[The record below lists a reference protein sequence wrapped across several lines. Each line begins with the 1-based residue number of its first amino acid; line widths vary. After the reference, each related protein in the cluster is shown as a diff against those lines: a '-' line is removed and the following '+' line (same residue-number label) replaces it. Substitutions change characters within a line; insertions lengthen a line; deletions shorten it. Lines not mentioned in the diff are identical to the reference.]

1 MVSRDLHGRLP
12 LTILSIIFVII
23 LIVGLGGIFF
33 YRSQKERIIYERQA
47 DLATTA
53 SFKISLIEEWRRDHL
68 RDGTILGNIIPR
80 AQLIQN
86 SFINGNSAGTEKEIF
101 ERLKIFIQD
110 QDYHSILFVDSMD
123 SVRLVYPSD
132 TKVSLTPGQVNE
144 LRNSE
149 ISLSEFYISDEL
161 PGKIMID
168 LQIPLFANVETKQ
181 VRFGTV
187 IMRIDPEIKLFNLIQ
202 SWPTPSKSAEVFL
215 VKQVGDS
222 SLFLNELRHIKNAA
236 LKLKMPLSENL
247 PSTMVVRGYMG
258 TYEGIDY
265 RGVPVLSY
273 LSRIP
278 DSPWFI
284 VVKIDKKEVYGQLRT
299 LVMIDSI
306 VVILT
311 ILMATFIILNL
322 YRNQRIRYLAEL
334 NSTKDKFF
342 TIVSHDLRSPFA
354 SIKGF
359 ADILVTEDNLSN
371 DEVKK
376 YGEVISTASQKAVD
390 LLKNLTEWARLQTN
404 RVKFNPEVVDL
415 SSIISHEIEFANCSA
430 AQKSVTLTKNV
441 PGEMIINA
449 DVNMISLVIRNL
461 LSNAIKFSFP
471 GGNID
476 IDAIRKND
484 EVLVSVCDSGT
495 GIKKEIIDKLFKI
508 EENVTIPGTQ
518 EEQGSGLGLILVK
531 EFISLHG
538 GQVHVES
545 EPGKCSKVSFT
556 IPV

>member
-1 MVSRDLHGRLP
+1 MVSRDLHGGLP
-12 LTILSIIFVII
+12 LPVLSVILVII
-23 LIVGLGGIFF
+23 LVVVLGGVYF
-33 YRSQKERIIYERQA
+33 YTTQKNRIVNERKDE
-47 DLATTA
+47 LATTA

-80 AQLIQN
+80 AQLIEN
-86 SFINGNSAGTEKEIF
+86 MFIKGNSAETEREIF
-101 ERLKIFIQD
+101 ERLKIFIRD
-110 QDYHSILFVDSMD
+110 QDYHSILFLDSTG

-132 TKVSLTPGQVNE
+132 AKVSLTPTQVSE
-144 LRNSE
+144 LGNSE

-161 PGKIMID
+161 QGEIMLD
-168 LQIPLFANVETKQ
+168 LQIPLFAVIENKQ

-187 IMRIDPEIKLFNLIQ
+187 IMRIDPEIKLFTLIQ
-202 SWPTPSKSAEVFL
+202 MWPTPSKSAEIFL

-222 SLFLNELRHIKNAA
+222 ALFLNELRHIQNTA
-236 LKLKMPLSENL
+236 LKLKVPLTESF
-247 PSTMVVRGYMG
+247 PSTMVIRGYKG

-278 DSPWFI
+278 DSPWYI
-284 VVKIDKKEVYGQLRT
+284 VAKIDKTEIYSQLRT

-306 VVILT
+306 VVIMT
-311 ILMATFIILNL
+311 ILMATFIILYL

-342 TIVSHDLRSPFA
+342 SIISHDLRSPFA

-359 ADILVTEDNLSN
+359 ADLLVTEGNLSN

-376 YGEVISTASQKAVD
+376 YGEVISTSSQKAVD

-404 RVKFNPEVVDL
+404 RVKFNPEPVDL
-415 SSIISHEIEFANCSA
+415 ISIINHEIELASSNA
-430 AQKSVTLTKNV
+430 VQKSVRLIRKI
-441 PGEMIINA
+441 PGEMLIKA

-461 LSNAIKFSFP
+461 LSNAIKFSYQ
-471 GGNID
+471 GGTID
-476 IDAIRKND
+476 INAIRND
-484 EVLVSVCDSGT
+484 GEVLISVCDTGT
-495 GIKKEIIDKLFKI
+495 GMDQEIIERLFKI
-508 EENVTIPGTQ
+508 EENVTTPGTQ
-518 EEQGSGLGLILVK
+518 KEQGSGLGLILVK
-531 EFISLHG
+531 EFIALHG